1 VNLRDNKDMT
11 HAQERVEERLA
22 QAGWSEDDRA
32 ALFTFAERWAERT
45 HQYSEAVRL
54 RVLPKLVGERYGND
68 SNGEEV
74 WAIYRDRHL
83 ATVMLRRA
91 EQPDRN
97 LRVDRVTRLA

>member
-1 VNLRDNKDMT
+1 MT

-22 QAGWSEDDRA
+22 QAGWSEEDRD
-32 ALFTFAERWAERT
+32 ALYNFAERWAERT

-54 RVLPKLVGERYGND
+54 KVLPRLVGQRYGEA

-74 WAIYRDRHL
+74 WAVYRDRHL
-83 ATVMLRRA
+83 TTIMLRRS